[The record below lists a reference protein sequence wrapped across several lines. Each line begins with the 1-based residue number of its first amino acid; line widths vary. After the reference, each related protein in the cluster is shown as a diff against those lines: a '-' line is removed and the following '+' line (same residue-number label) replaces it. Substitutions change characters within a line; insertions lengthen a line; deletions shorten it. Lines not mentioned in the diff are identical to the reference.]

1 MNEKMPEEVA
11 TKEKLVCQ
19 EDSTEAIVDKPS
31 PPKIPQFIPKFL
43 GKKVTIRPIQGQ
55 PVTGTLEG
63 YNPYELRI
71 LVGGK
76 KEIIVFKHAIYTI
89 EVVP

>member
-1 MNEKMPEEVA
+1 MNLQEE
-11 TKEKLVCQ
+11 TPTLLT
-19 EDSTEAIVDKPS
+19 EDNTAVKVDKLSPS
-31 PPKIPQFIPKFL
+31 KTPQFIPKFL
-43 GKKVTIRPIQGQ
+43 GKKVTVRPLTGQ

-63 YNPYELRI
+63 YNSYELRI

-89 EVVP
+89 EVAP